1 MGTSFKIAEP
11 TDSAI
16 LMQLMSE
23 YCAFDHL
30 PFDEQTRR
38 RVLAAFLRAESLGKL
53 WMILSDGEAVGYLI
67 LTLGFSFEYG
77 GYDAFIDEVYVR
89 QSHRGKSIG
98 TVALA
103 FAEEACRTLGVR
115 ALHLEVERENTNAH
129 ALYRKVGFID
139 HDRYLMTKLL

>member
-1 MGTSFKIAEP
+1 MGTTFKIAEP
-11 TDSAI
+11 MDIEI
-16 LMQLMSE
+16 LVQFMRE

-30 PFDEQTRR
+30 PFEEQIRR
-38 RVLAAFLRAESLGKL
+38 RVLAAFLGTESLGRL
-53 WMILSDGEAVGYLI
+53 WVILSDGEAIGYLI

-89 QSHRGKSIG
+89 QSHRGKGIG

-103 FAEEACRTLGVR
+103 FAEEACRAFGVR

-129 ALYRKVGFID
+129 ALYRKVGFVD

>member
-1 MGTSFKIAEP
+1 VGTTFKSAELAD
-11 TDSAI
+11 TEI
-16 LMQLMSE
+16 LVQFMRE

-30 PFDEQTRR
+30 PFEERVRR
-38 RVLAAFLRAESLGKL
+38 RVLAAFLGTESLGRL
-53 WMILSDGEAVGYLI
+53 WVILSDGEAVGYLI

-89 QSHRGKSIG
+89 QSHRGKGIG

-103 FAEEACRTLGVR
+103 FAEEVCRTFGVR

-129 ALYRKVGFID
+129 SLYRKVGFAD
-139 HDRYLMTKLL
+139 HDRSLMTKLL